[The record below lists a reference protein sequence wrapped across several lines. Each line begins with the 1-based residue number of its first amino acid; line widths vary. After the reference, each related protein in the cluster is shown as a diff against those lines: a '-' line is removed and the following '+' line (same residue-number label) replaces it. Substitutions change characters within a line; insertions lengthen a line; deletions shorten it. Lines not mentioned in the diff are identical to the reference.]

1 MKEQAIQKINKVGKI
16 SAVVALVS
24 KILVILGL
32 VTCVA
37 SMVICLVL
45 PKDLVKVTTVGN
57 MVTEVNY
64 EALGVDMLGI
74 SVADEMQDWSDM
86 QTMLENGDKIQ
97 IETKQ
102 NGMMSG
108 NLTISSTNEI
118 YIPTN
123 VNVENGR
130 VTVDMETPEVVITMR
145 QICGL
150 ILVSTIAT
158 IMTLITIIFVEKL
171 CKAFR
176 DCQSPFE
183 ENVIKKMQN
192 LAYVLIPW
200 TLISGISES
209 IMTSFMSNSLTFS
222 VSLDVGVVLVVL
234 IVLVLVYIFK
244 YGAVLQQE
252 SDETL

>member
-16 SAVVALVS
+16 SAVVAIIS
-24 KILVILGL
+24 KILVILGFVVCAISL
-32 VTCVA
+32 
-37 SMVICLVL
+37 VICLVL

-64 EALGVDMLGI
+64 GSLGI
-74 SVADEMQDWSDM
+74 EVSDEEIQQWEDM
-86 QTMLENGDKIQ
+86 QAMLEDGENLR
-97 IETKQ
+97 IETVQ

-108 NLTISSTNEI
+108 NLSFSSTSQT
-118 YIPTN
+118 YIPTE
-123 VNVENGR
+123 VDIEEGM
-130 VTVDMETPEVVITMR
+130 VTVDMQSPDVVITLR
-145 QICGL
+145 SVAGL
-150 ILVSTIAT
+150 IITAMIALAMTIVT
-158 IMTLITIIFVEKL
+158 ITFIEGL

-183 ENVIKKMQN
+183 ENVIKKMQR

-200 TLISGISES
+200 TLISSVSES
-209 IMTSFMSNSLTFS
+209 IITSFMSNSINFS
-222 VSLDVGVVLVVL
+222 FSLDLGVVLVVL

>member
-16 SAVVALVS
+16 SAIVAIIA
-24 KILVILGL
+24 KILVILGFVVCAISL
-32 VTCVA
+32 
-37 SMVICLVL
+37 VICLVL
-45 PKDLVKVTTVGN
+45 PKDLVKVSTVGN
-57 MVTEVNY
+57 MVTEINY
-64 EALGVDMLGI
+64 DTLGI
-74 SVADEMQDWSDM
+74 EVSEDEIQEWKDL

-97 IETKQ
+97 FETKS

-108 NLTISSTNEI
+108 NLTVSSTSQT

-123 VNVENGR
+123 VNVEEGT
-130 VTVDMETPEVVITMR
+130 VTVDMYSPELVITLR
-145 QICGL
+145 SVVGL
-150 ILVSTIAT
+150 IITAMVSLAMTIV
-158 IMTLITIIFVEKL
+158 TIIFVEGL

-200 TLISGISES
+200 TLISCISES
-209 IMTSFMSNSLTFS
+209 IITSFMSSSFTFS
-222 VSLDVGVVLVVL
+222 ISLDLGVVLVVL

-244 YGAVLQQE
+244 YGAILQQE